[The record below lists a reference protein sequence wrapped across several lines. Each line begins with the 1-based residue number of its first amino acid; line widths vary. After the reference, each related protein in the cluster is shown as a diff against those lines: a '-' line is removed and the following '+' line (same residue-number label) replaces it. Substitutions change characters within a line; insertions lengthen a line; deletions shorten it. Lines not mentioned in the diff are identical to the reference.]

1 MSPTVYFNGAFIPK
15 DEVRISPD
23 DRGFLF
29 ADGVYEVARA
39 YGGRLFELD
48 AHLRRMANGIAALEI
63 AGVEALSL
71 REVFTRLLALNGL
84 EAADATV
91 YAQVTRGAAPRTHWF
106 PTTPVPPTV
115 YAEARPFAPRADA
128 AVGISVITAPDVRW
142 ARCDIKTVGL
152 LPNCLANQ
160 RARAAGALEAVF
172 VRDGVA
178 LEGTS
183 SSFFAVVDG
192 EVRTAPTSNY
202 ILPSISRAVVL
213 RLCDK
218 AGLPHRQTPVFVEDL
233 PRASELF
240 MAGTTLEVMPVVQI
254 DGRPVGDGAPG
265 PVATKLQ
272 GMFRAAAVGR
282 GSVDTDARAAVP
294 RTQHEGGR

>member
-1 MSPTVYFNGAFIPK
+1 MTSVPPASPGARTVYFNGAFIPK
-15 DEVRISPD
+15 EQVRISPD

-48 AHLRRMANGIAALEI
+48 AHLRRLANGIAALEI
-63 AGVEALSL
+63 TGMDAYSL
-71 REVFTRLLALNGL
+71 REVFTTLLGVNDLAT
-84 EAADATV
+84 ADATV

-106 PTTPVPPTV
+106 PTTPVAPTV
-115 YAEARPFAPRADA
+115 YAEAKPFAPRADPT
-128 AVGISVITAPDVRW
+128 VGIAVITAPDIRW
-142 ARCDIKTVGL
+142 ARCDIKSVAL

-160 RARAAGALEAVF
+160 RAQVAGALEAVF

-218 AGLPHRQTPVFVEDL
+218 AGLPHRETPVFIEDL
-233 PRASELF
+233 PRATELF

-254 DGRPVGDGAPG
+254 DGRPVGDGSPG
-265 PVATKLQ
+265 PVAARLH
-272 GMFRAAAVGR
+272 GMFRAAALGR
-282 GSVDTDARAAVP
+282 S
-294 RTQHEGGR
+294 

>member
-1 MSPTVYFNGAFIPK
+1 MSTTVYFNGAFVPK

-48 AHLRRMANGIAALEI
+48 AHLRRLANGIAALEI
-63 AGVEALSL
+63 VGVDPQGL
-71 REVFTRLLALNGL
+71 RGVFAELLAVNHLD
-84 EAADATV
+84 AADATI
-91 YAQVTRGAAPRTHWF
+91 YAQVTRGAAPRTHAF

-128 AVGISVITAPDVRW
+128 TVGISVITAPDIRW
-142 ARCDIKTVGL
+142 SRCDIKSVAL

-192 EVRTAPTSNY
+192 EVRTAPASNY

-213 RLCDK
+213 RLCGK
-218 AGLPHRQTPVFVEDL
+218 AGLPHREAPVFVEEL
-233 PRASELF
+233 PRATELF
-240 MAGTTLEVMPVVQI
+240 MAGTTLEVMPVVQV
-254 DGRPVGDGAPG
+254 DGRPVGGGTPG
-265 PVATKLQ
+265 PVAARLQ
-272 GMFRAAAVGR
+272 TMFRAATEER
-282 GSVDTDARAAVP
+282 G
-294 RTQHEGGR
+294 

>member
-1 MSPTVYFNGAFIPK
+1 MIVQPIVYFNGAFVRK

-48 AHLRRMANGIAALEI
+48 AHLRRLANGLSALEI
-63 AGVEALSL
+63 GGVDA
-71 REVFTRLLALNGL
+71 RDMTAVFLRLLADNGH
-84 EAADATV
+84 ARADATI
-91 YAQVTRGAAPRTHWF
+91 YLQVTRGAAPRTHWF
-106 PTTPVPPTV
+106 PTTAVPPTV
-115 YAEARPFAPRADA
+115 YAEAKPFTPRADPTT
-128 AVGISVITAPDVRW
+128 GIAVITVPDVRW
-142 ARCDIKTVGL
+142 ARCDIKSVAL

-160 RARAAGALEAVF
+160 RARAAGAMEAVF

-192 EVRTAPTSNY
+192 EVRTAPASNY

-213 RLCDK
+213 RLCHE
-218 AGLPHRQTPVFVEDL
+218 AGLPHRETPVFVEDL
-233 PRASELF
+233 PRATELF
-240 MAGTTLEVMPVVQI
+240 MAGTTLEVMPVVQV
-254 DGRPVGDGAPG
+254 DGRPVGAGTPG
-265 PVATKLQ
+265 PVAARLN
-272 GMFRAAAVGR
+272 GMFRAAA
-282 GSVDTDARAAVP
+282 AR
-294 RTQHEGGR
+294 QD